1 MQSRQRGLFN
11 VLSNIS
17 IILRKGV
24 YFKLK
29 KTLIYGGT
37 SSKRPVTG
45 ILRKQIVSK
54 SFEGT
59 EKTMKLL

>member
-1 MQSRQRGLFN
+1 MQSRKGGLFN

-17 IILRKGV
+17 IILKRCVLQAKI
-24 YFKLK
+24 
-29 KTLIYGGT
+29 TLIYGGT
-37 SSKRPVTG
+37 FSRGHS
-45 ILRKQIVSK
+45 IFRKQIVSK